1 MKKFTLEVTKNGYPV
16 YCTDEQAFYVAI
28 GMHKLDLSLK
38 SQTPVWVVTNAK
50 DHGVKSTWHLYLAMH
65 VTDDP
70 QLQQLILEQ
79 PTAEQAEKVL
89 LKNKDKIRAD
99 IKEVRPE
106 LQKWV
111 MCLHLAMK
119 YKEMQTEFKRFANKD
134 VVYLCNPN
142 NKGNVSQ
149 YGCQLD
155 PIYVYGTDIK
165 FWGSNQYGRSVKRL
179 IEAFN
184 ENPKKFLTVSPPDIE
199 NCKFL
204 GSPIRQYK
212 RLLTH
217 EDSQAQPTTK
227 QVIKQ
232 KPFSKSKY
240 DVYMES

>member
-1 MKKFTLEVTKNGYPV
+1 MKKFILDVVKQGYPV
-16 YCTDEQAFYVAI
+16 YCTDEQAFFVAI
-28 GMHKLDLSLK
+28 GMHKLDFSLK
-38 SQTPVWVVTNAK
+38 SQTPVWVATNAK

-65 VTDDP
+65 VIDP
-70 QLQQLILEQ
+70 TLQQLILEQ
-79 PTAEQAEKVL
+79 PTAKQAEQVL
-89 LKNKDKIRAD
+89 LKHKDKIRSD
-99 IKEVRPE
+99 IKQVRPE

-111 MCLHLAMK
+111 MCLHLAVK
-119 YKEMQTEFKRFANKD
+119 YKEMSKEFKRFANKD
-134 VVYLCNPN
+134 IVYLCNPDT
-142 NKGNVSQ
+142 KGRISQ
-149 YGCQLD
+149 YGCQQD
-155 PIYVYGTDIK
+155 PKYVYGTDIQ
-165 FWGSNQYGRSVKRL
+165 FCGNNQYGRSVKRL

-184 ENPKKFLTVSPPDIE
+184 ENPKKFLTVPPPDIE

-217 EDSQAQPTTK
+217 EDSQAQPTGK